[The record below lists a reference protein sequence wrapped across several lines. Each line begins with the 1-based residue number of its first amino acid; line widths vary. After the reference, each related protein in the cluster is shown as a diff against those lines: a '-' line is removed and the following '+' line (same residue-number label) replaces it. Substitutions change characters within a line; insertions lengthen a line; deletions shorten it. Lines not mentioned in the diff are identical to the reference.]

1 MAQQN
6 AHPGH
11 LPVVLGE
18 RRTLMPLKTV
28 YELECDECDYTADED
43 EMEIAVFD
51 SEEEAVVYAMDAGWV
66 TSTGTQNGEPVKTF
80 TCPGCHEGE
89 I

>member
-18 RRTLMPLKTV
+18 GRALMPLKTV
-28 YELECDECDYTADED
+28 YELECDECNYTAEED
-43 EMEIAVFD
+43 EMEIQVFD
-51 SEEEAVVYAMDAGWV
+51 SPEQASAFAVDAGWTV
-66 TSTGTQNGEPVKTF
+66 QRYATEPTAF
-80 TCPGCHEGE
+80 ICPGCVNG
-89 I
+89 